1 MRRRDRKLPLHVRLS
16 CILHVPV
23 LPIRIARWTV
33 QGTRD
38 LARSTYKGT
47 QKRMSRARRRKTNQK
62 AATHN
67 VATQNPMPK
76 VAERNQVQSHILK
89 LPLEL
94 RQQIYDLYFKQTTFL
109 MHELYEGGYKLSATS
124 QKLPHHIQGCRLA
137 FYPPTSYRGRP
148 NGLLQLP
155 LACRQIY
162 CETIEYIYK
171 KNTFIL
177 GGHSEALLL
186 PTLSIFPRKHMDAL
200 RSLEFRFC
208 IDFLIKQLGL
218 GNGQANSYSEHP
230 TASWTTNL
238 AGKSRQRRRWTAFWA
253 FLATLPNLQKLHVTF
268 TRLPGPDSLTDDC
281 VFWSIAAPL
290 QQFNQRERSVVF
302 EVDWQR
308 NTDGWRLPEGLTEAV
323 PFQLAYF
330 PEGIASR
337 R

>member
-1 MRRRDRKLPLHVRLS
+1 MTRRVRKLPPPLRM
-16 CILHVPV
+16 

-62 AATHN
+62 AATHD
-67 VATQNPMPK
+67 VATENPMPK
-76 VAERNQVQSHILK
+76 VAERNQVQSHMLK

-94 RQQIYDLYFKQTTFL
+94 RQQIYDLYFKETTFL

-137 FYPPTSYRGRP
+137 FYPPTYRRP

-155 LACRQIY
+155 LVCRQIY
-162 CETIEYIYK
+162 CETIEYLYK
-171 KNTFIL
+171 KNTFVF
-177 GGHSEALLL
+177 GGYSEALLL
-186 PTLSIFPRKHMDAL
+186 PTLSTFPQKHMDTL

-208 IDFLIKQLGL
+208 IDILIKQLGL
-218 GNGQANSYSEHP
+218 GNGQPSPSYERP
-230 TASWTTNL
+230 TTSWTTNL
-238 AGKSRQRRRWTAFWA
+238 AGKSKQRRKWTAFWA
-253 FLATLPNLQKLHVTF
+253 FLATLPNLQRLHVTF

-281 VFWSIAAPL
+281 VFWSIVAPL